1 MKRRRNEG
9 SPKPL
14 YQNIKGYFL
23 LVVSRSLFG
32 PLLRRN
38 PLEVGGG
45 RAEGRLT
52 ASRLKG
58 VATGGMKR
66 RPQVEWNT
74 SQIRGMKRG
83 QIVDGMAE

>member
-1 MKRRRNEG
+1 MRK
-9 SPKPL
+9 
-14 YQNIKGYFL
+14 IKGYFL

-38 PLEVGGG
+38 PHGGFSGETPGFGAGGLRGGG
-45 RAEGRLT
+45 T
-52 ASRLKG
+52 TCRLKG

-74 SQIRGMKRG
+74 SQIRGMERG
-83 QIVDGMAE
+83 QIVDGMAEWNV